1 VMLATYFREDGVGD
15 YARYI
20 GVGFTFVFIVVV
32 VTGGGFLLDHLFG
45 TLPLFL
51 LLGLGAG
58 FGASFY
64 YIYLELKKLGGG

>member
-1 VMLATYFREDGVGD
+1 MATTYFRGDNVGD

-32 VTGGGFLLDHLFG
+32 LASGGFLLDKLFG

-51 LLGLGAG
+51 LIGLGVG
-58 FGASFY
+58 FAASFY
-64 YIYLELKKLGGG
+64 YVYQELKKLGGG